1 MAECPD
7 SLWSAGLCPGAK
19 SVTGHTLI
27 KHQTHQPPTLHISY
41 KYSNNGYIADKLGSE
56 FTSRGILQSSKQMH
70 HNE

>member
-56 FTSRGILQSSKQMH
+56 FT
-70 HNE
+70 